1 MFDHMYV
8 NFTNVYYFFD
18 LHYYTETIM
27 LDLIERTRILIAN
40 HPEYMRVNIPRNIPG
55 GHGQRLTDFPPN
67 VHPYY
72 KKLCSFDM
80 SPEFANQIMFAQD
93 FKINANKI
101 LVLQSTID
109 AIPALRP
116 TESGKPVTLTCDVI
130 LDAFNKL
137 VNPSTASVRRYLNQA
152 EVKVI
157 MSSKLLVP
165 TIYFYNFFIET
176 LNKFMVRQNVQ
187 DPSLINFSFDTG
199 IMSINSHS
207 YNVFKHYIEY
217 IKKMKT

>member
-1 MFDHMYV
+1 
-8 NFTNVYYFFD
+8 
-18 LHYYTETIM
+18 M

-40 HPEYMRVNIPRNIPG
+40 HPEYMRANVPRNIPG
-55 GHGQRLTDFPPN
+55 GHGQRLTEFPKN

-80 SPEFANQIMFAQD
+80 SPEFASQLMFAQD

-101 LVLQSTID
+101 LILQSTID

-116 TESGKPVTLTCDVI
+116 TEKGKPVALTCDVI

-137 VNPSTASVRRYLNQA
+137 VSPSTASIKRYLNQS
-152 EVKVI
+152 EIKVV

-165 TIYFYNFFIET
+165 TTYFYNFFIET
-176 LNKFMVRQNVQ
+176 LNKVMVQQNVQ
-187 DPSLINFSFDTG
+187 DPSQINFLFDTG
-199 IMSINSHS
+199 IMSVKSYN

-217 IKKMKT
+217 IKKMKA